1 MMQNPVVRA
10 FVFATTLLVLAACS
24 RHDDA
29 AGANAIKSIL
39 LAQQAEWNAGDI
51 DKFMTGY
58 WKSPRV
64 RFVSGD
70 KITTGWAETL
80 ARYHARYPT
89 RDKMGK
95 LEFSD
100 LDVDMLG
107 PDSALVVGRWKLLR
121 AGDTPH
127 GVFTLTFRRID
138 TAWVIVVDHTS

>member
-1 MMQNPVVRA
+1 MQGLVARA
-10 FVFATTLLVLAACS
+10 LVFATALLVLTACN

-29 AGANAIKSIL
+29 ADANAIKSVL
-39 LAQQAEWNAGDI
+39 LTQQAEWNAGDV
-51 DKFMTGY
+51 DKFMMGY

-89 RDKMGK
+89 RAKMGT

-107 PDSALVVGRWKLLR
+107 PDAALVMGRWKLLR

-138 TAWVIVVDHTS
+138 GAWVIVVDHTS

>member
-1 MMQNPVVRA
+1 MPRPILRA
-10 FVFATTLLVLAACS
+10 FALATALFVLAACG

-29 AGANAIKSIL
+29 ADANSIKSVL
-39 LAQQAEWNAGDI
+39 LTQQAEWNAGDI

-70 KITTGWAETL
+70 KITTGWNETL

-127 GVFTLTFRRID
+127 GVFTLTFRRVD
-138 TAWVIVVDHTS
+138 NAWVIVVDHTS

>member
-1 MMQNPVVRA
+1 MRSPMRRA
-10 FVFATTLLVLAACS
+10 FVLTVAMFLLAACH
-24 RHDDA
+24 RQNDA
-29 AGANAIKSIL
+29 ADSNAIRSVL

-70 KITTGWAETL
+70 KITTGWIETL

-100 LDVDMLG
+100 LDVNMLG
-107 PDSALVVGRWKLLR
+107 RDSALVVGRWKLLR

-127 GVFTLTFRRID
+127 GIFTLTFRRID
-138 TAWVIVVDHTS
+138 GSWVIVVDHTS

>member
-1 MMQNPVVRA
+1 MVRPTRYGI
-10 FVFATTLLVLAACS
+10 VLVLLLLAACHPRS
-24 RHDDA
+24 DA
-29 AGANAIKSIL
+29 TNASAIKSVL
-39 LAQQAEWNAGDI
+39 LAQQADWNAGDV

-70 KITTGWAETL
+70 KITTGWDETL

-89 RDKMGK
+89 REKMGR

-100 LDVDMLG
+100 LDVDLLG

-138 TAWVIVVDHTS
+138 GAWVIVVDHTS

>member
-1 MMQNPVVRA
+1 MRIPTVRVV
-10 FVFATTLLVLAACS
+10 VLAAALLALAACN

-29 AGANAIKSIL
+29 ADANAIKSVL
-39 LAQQAEWNAGDI
+39 LTQQAAWNAGDV

-70 KITTGWAETL
+70 KITTGWNETL

-89 RDKMGK
+89 RAKMGT

-107 PDSALVVGRWKLLR
+107 ADSALVVGRWKLLR

-127 GVFTLTFRRID
+127 GVFTLTFRKID
-138 TAWVIVVDHTS
+138 NSWVIVVDHTS

>member
-1 MMQNPVVRA
+1 MRRAVRHA
-10 FVFATTLLVLAACS
+10 IVLAAGLFLLAGCN
-24 RHDDA
+24 RHDSA
-29 AGANAIKSIL
+29 ADANAIKSVL
-39 LAQQAEWNAGDI
+39 LVQQADWNAGDI

-70 KITTGWAETL
+70 KITTGWVETL

-107 PDSALVVGRWKLLR
+107 PGSALVVGRWKLLR

-127 GVFTLTFRRID
+127 GVFTLTFRKID
-138 TAWVIVVDHTS
+138 GAWVIVVDHTS

>member
-1 MMQNPVVRA
+1 MKQNPLRHK
-10 FVFATTLLVLAACS
+10 LVLATALFLLAACH
-24 RHDDA
+24 RQNEAADA
-29 AGANAIKSIL
+29 NTIKSVL

-70 KITTGWAETL
+70 KITTGWNETL

-89 RDKMGK
+89 RDKMGQ

-127 GVFTLTFRRID
+127 GVFTLTFRRVD
-138 TAWVIVVDHTS
+138 NAWVIVVDHTS

>member
-1 MMQNPVVRA
+1 MVRA
-10 FVFATTLLVLAACS
+10 NLRAVALAASLLMLVACS

-29 AGANAIKSIL
+29 ADANAIKSVL
-39 LAQQAEWNAGDI
+39 LMQQAAWNAGDV
-51 DKFMTGY
+51 DKFMAGY

-70 KITTGWAETL
+70 KITTGWEETL
-80 ARYHARYPT
+80 GRYHQRYPT
-89 RDKMGK
+89 RAKMGT

-121 AGDTPH
+121 AGDMPH
-127 GVFTLTFRRID
+127 GVFSLTFRRID
-138 TAWVIVVDHTS
+138 GAWVIVVDHTS

>member
-1 MMQNPVVRA
+1 MQGPLRHAVA
-10 FVFATTLLVLAACS
+10 LAAALFLLVACN

-29 AGANAIKSIL
+29 ADMNAIKSVL
-39 LAQQAEWNAGDI
+39 FAQQAEWNAGDI

-58 WKSPRV
+58 WKSPRA

-70 KITTGWAETL
+70 KITTGWVETL
-80 ARYHARYPT
+80 TRYHARYPT
-89 RDKMGK
+89 REKMGK

-100 LDVDMLG
+100 LDVNMLG

-138 TAWVIVVDHTS
+138 GAWVIVVDHTS